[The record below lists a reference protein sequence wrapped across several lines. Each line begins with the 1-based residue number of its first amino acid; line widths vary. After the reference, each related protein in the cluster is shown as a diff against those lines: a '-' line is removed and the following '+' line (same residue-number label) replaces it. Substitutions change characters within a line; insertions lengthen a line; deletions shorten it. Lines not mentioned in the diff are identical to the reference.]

1 MRNKDDFGRVM
12 YDRLWVQEG
21 RYGLDLDNIFV
32 VKELFPIGDRVEF
45 VRADLIKEL
54 HPSPYDA
61 SKL

>member
-1 MRNKDDFGRVM
+1 M